1 MKKIEAVIRLSRF
14 DKVRDALA
22 KIGVRFFT
30 MKEVNGFGLQ
40 GGEKISYRGNIYD
53 SDYIAR
59 LQLDIYVDT
68 DKVDEVTKTIME
80 AARTGEVGDGKIA
93 VLSIDHIVRIRTG
106 ETNTDAI

>member
-1 MKKIEAVIRLSRF
+1 MAYKEA
-14 DKVRDALA
+14 K
-22 KIGVRFFT
+22 
-30 MKEVNGFGLQ
+30 
-40 GGEKISYRGNIYD
+40 KISYRGNIYD

-93 VLSIDHIVRIRTG
+93 VFSIDHIVRIRTG